1 MPLHILIITTLG
13 ALLQVAALMLLIRG
27 LLWVLGM
34 RTNVIYGVF
43 TAGSMP
49 FMRLTRRIAPRAV
62 PDTYIPALAFVL
74 VFAASIALLVAQQSL
89 CAERADRCVQS
100 GAAT

>member
-1 MPLHILIITTLG
+1 MPVHILIISTLA

-27 LLWVLGM
+27 LLSVLGM
-34 RTNVIYGVF
+34 RNNVVYGVF

-62 PDTYIPALAFVL
+62 PDAYIPPIAFVV
-74 VFAASIALLVAQQSL
+74 VFAASIAMLLVQQSL
-89 CAERADRCVQS
+89 CAGRGPQCV
-100 GAAT
+100 

>member
-1 MPLHILIITTLG
+1 MPIHILIISTLA

-27 LLWVLGM
+27 LLWAVGL

-49 FMRLTRRIAPRAV
+49 FLRLARRIAPRAV
-62 PDTYIPALAFVL
+62 PDTYIPVLAFVL
-74 VFAASIALLVAQQSL
+74 VVLVSVVLLLVQQSL
-89 CAERADRCVQS
+89 CAGRGPQCV
-100 GAAT
+100 